1 MTSLYGCYYS
11 STFTAFEPKPSFYMQ
26 YRSTRSTNKL
36 LVRKGYS
43 YHVPPRIMVICSL
56 TSSRQCSQRRESER
70 EVAKEKQRYSGD
82 EEVGIVAVEPRPNKG
97 VASKVMDCV
106 EKLIVKFMHR
116 SSTPN
121 FYFSGNFAPLPHETP
136 PTTDLLVK
144 GFLPV
149 SPLYFAYTPHSW
161 NYWFG
166 LHAATVFIFGIRAK
180 TPPLVFKKSPNHQVT
195 SSAN

>member
-1 MTSLYGCYYS
+1 MTSLYGYYHS
-11 STFTAFEPKPSFYMQ
+11 STLTAFELRPSLYMQ
-26 YRSTRSTNKL
+26 YRNTRSTNEL
-36 LVRKGYS
+36 LVRKGCS
-43 YHVPPRIMVICSL
+43 NCVPPRIMVICSL
-56 TSSRQCSQRRESER
+56 TSSQQCSQRRERER

-121 FYFSGNFAPLPHETP
+121 LYFSGNFTPLPHETP

-161 NYWFG
+161 KYWFG
-166 LHAATVFIFGIRAK
+166 LHAATVFFFFFFFFIYIF
-180 TPPLVFKKSPNHQVT
+180 
-195 SSAN
+195 

>member
-11 STFTAFEPKPSFYMQ
+11 STFTAFEPKPSLYLQ

-43 YHVPPRIMVICSL
+43 NHVPPRIMVICSL
-56 TSSRQCSQRRESER
+56 TSSRQCSQRRERER

-82 EEVGIVAVEPRPNKG
+82 EDVGIVAVEPRPNKG

-106 EKLIVKFMHR
+106 EKLIVRFMHR

-180 TPPLVFKKSPNHQVT
+180 TPPLGFQKIT
-195 SSAN
+195 

>member
-1 MTSLYGCYYS
+1 MTSMTSLYGYYHS
-11 STFTAFEPKPSFYMQ
+11 SILTAFELSPSLYMQ
-26 YRSTRSTNKL
+26 YRSTSTNEL

-43 YHVPPRIMVICSL
+43 NHVPPRIMVICSL
-56 TSSRQCSQRRESER
+56 TSSQQCSQRRERER

-121 FYFSGNFAPLPHETP
+121 LYFSGNFTPLPHETP

-166 LHAATVFIFGIRAK
+166 LHAATG
-180 TPPLVFKKSPNHQVT
+180 LVFFFFFF
-195 SSAN
+195 